1 VASAGSALA
10 EDAVDDAG
18 LLTACAISAGPAPA
32 QGDPPSYSVEIAAD
46 VSPRMQPKD
55 VAQVVAT
62 RTARPIR
69 GVGPGG
75 VKLFSEVHRAPDES
89 APGARKK

>member
-55 VAQVVAT
+55 VA
-62 RTARPIR
+62 TARPIR